1 MTEHVKLQG
10 SVRLP
15 RRKVASAASVKSSFQ
30 VPFKI
35 QSPGKVCKRDGKLCM
50 FTHVYAIIFPGGACA
65 VMALLL
71 LAWTDFGKHVKFCFS
86 PTGRET
92 EAWHNLQMI
101 LDPLL
106 GWSSHVARD
115 LPPTTFHWRAAA
127 HIESRVLELEE
138 IYFAKFPCPQSTP
151 ALSHL

>member
-65 VMALLL
+65 VMAFLL

-92 EAWHNLQMI
+92 EAIVISNLMAHQWFSTPY
-101 LDPLL
+101 LDGHPMLL
-106 GWSSHVARD
+106 ATCP
-115 LPPTTFHWRAAA
+115 LPPF
-127 HIESRVLELEE
+127 IGV
-138 IYFAKFPCPQSTP
+138 QQP
-151 ALSHL
+151 A

>member
-1 MTEHVKLQG
+1 MCILFKMTEHVKRQG

-92 EAWHNLQMI
+92 EAIVISNLMAQPPN
-101 LDPLL
+101 D
-106 GWSSHVARD
+106 SR
-115 LPPTTFHWRAAA
+115 PPTWMV
-127 HIESRVLELEE
+127 IPCGSRLAP
-138 IYFAKFPCPQSTP
+138 YH
-151 ALSHL
+151 LSLACSSPHRV